1 VWTSPACALATSQ
14 TLYLSSGNRIEDE
27 IYVMPGKVIRLGQIL
42 ELFNIGMGVSGKGV
56 KTFFNLGAVREREGN
71 VNLDN
76 ALCTYHLP

>member
-1 VWTSPACALATSQ
+1 MCPSHIPNPLPLIWEE
-14 TLYLSSGNRIEDE
+14 NRGEDE